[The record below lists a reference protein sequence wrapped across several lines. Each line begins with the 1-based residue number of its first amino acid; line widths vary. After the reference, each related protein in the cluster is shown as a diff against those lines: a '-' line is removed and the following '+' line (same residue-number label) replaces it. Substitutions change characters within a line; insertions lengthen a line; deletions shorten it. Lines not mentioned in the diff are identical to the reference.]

1 MSRYQFT
8 PQAADDLFEI
18 WSYIARDSVEA
29 ANRVEDA
36 VHKACAF
43 LAEGPL
49 RGNAREDLTKLPLR
63 VWTLQAH
70 PNYIIVYDPVT
81 DPLQI
86 IRILHAT
93 RNIPAILSQGKP

>member
-8 PQAADDLFEI
+8 PQATDDLFEI

-36 VHKACAF
+36 IYKACAF
-43 LAEGPL
+43 MAEGPL
-49 RGNAREDLTKLPLR
+49 RGYAREDLTKLPLR
-63 VWTLQAH
+63 FWTVQAY
-70 PNYIIVYDPVT
+70 PNYIIVYDPKT

-86 IRILHAT
+86 IRILHGT
-93 RNIPAILSQGKP
+93 RDILAILGETKR